1 MTTMTP
7 LTLSMLIN
15 IIANDD
21 SATKHNQHKTVAAFL
36 MIKTKDHK
44 EYTKH
49 NRFYAI
55 KQKNQ
60 QTNDPMGAKYARR
73 YRYNHQQRPKPR

>member
-7 LTLSMLIN
+7 LTLNMLLKILV
-15 IIANDD
+15 DD
-21 SATKHNQHKTVAAFL
+21 VSTTKHNQHKTIAAFL
-36 MIKTKDHK
+36 KIETKDNK
-44 EYTKH
+44 EYNKH

-60 QTNDPMGAKYARR
+60 QSNNPRGAKYARR
-73 YRYNHQQRPKPR
+73 YRYNNQQRPKPR

>member
-1 MTTMTP
+1 MFT
-7 LTLSMLIN
+7 N

-21 SATKHNQHKTVAAFL
+21 SATKHNQHKTIAAFL

-44 EYTKH
+44 EYNKH

-55 KQKNQ
+55 KQKNPQ
-60 QTNDPMGAKYARR
+60 SNNPRGAKYARR

>member
-7 LTLSMLIN
+7 LTLSMLLN

-21 SATKHNQHKTVAAFL
+21 SATKHNQHKTIATFL

-55 KQKNQ
+55 KQKNPQ
-60 QTNDPMGAKYARR
+60 SNNPRGAKYARR
-73 YRYNHQQRPKPR
+73 YRNNHQQRPKPR